1 MNRLKN
7 NDYIILIIV
16 IILFFISD
24 AFNCIIGFR
33 MNGDSYA
40 KFSIYFRALFQAFLF
55 VWIIFNK
62 IDKKEFNAILIPSMF
77 LISASIFSYLILLT
91 NIDNGSFST
100 YLPLLNK
107 TFFFFFSF
115 IFVSN
120 TFDTINRNQQKN
132 ISRIYNIVICI
143 NGFSALLGFL
153 FDIPLFKTY
162 RNERFGYTGFIPATN
177 EASLFWLIALFYS
190 FYTYRKTKTIYPLIA
205 SIIGNLLLGT
215 KASWLVLIIGI
226 SWFIYHFYPKKG
238 RKLVVS
244 LSVLLIFLSVI
255 YSKKISDYINSLEI
269 FSFFI
274 YRLDKSDAF
283 SVFLSGRDE
292 FFYRFIDTLSEW
304 SFTNYLFGGIS
315 MKNGDYVITEMDIL
329 DIIMFLGFL
338 GSIIY
343 LLIYKHIF
351 SKINKDYKYIF
362 SIMFFSMAFISGH
375 VFWSALNA
383 IYLCLFICS
392 VKSSDNLKLL

>member
-1 MNRLKN
+1 MNRFKN
-7 NDYIILIIV
+7 NDYIILILV

-24 AFNCIIGFR
+24 AVNCIIEFK
-33 MNGDSYA
+33 MDGDSYA
-40 KFSIYFRALFQAFLF
+40 KFSIYFRALFQGFLF
-55 VWIIFNK
+55 AWLIFNK
-62 IDKKEFNAILIPSMF
+62 INKKEFNAVLMPSIF
-77 LISASIFSYLILLT
+77 LIFASIFSYLILLT
-91 NIDNGSFST
+91 NIDNGSFSI

-115 IFVSN
+115 IFVSH
-120 TFDTINRNQQKN
+120 TFDTINRDQKRK
-132 ISRIYNIVICI
+132 ISKIFNIVICI
-143 NGFSALLGFL
+143 NGICAFLGFL
-153 FDIPLFKTY
+153 FDIPLFRTY
-162 RNERFGYTGFIPATN
+162 KNERFGYTGFIPATN

-190 FYTYRKTKTIYPLIA
+190 LSTYRKTKNIYPLIA
-205 SIIGNLLLGT
+205 SITGSLLLGT
-215 KASWLVLIIGI
+215 KASWLILIIGI
-226 SWFIYHFYPKKG
+226 SWFIYHFYPQKG
-238 RKLVVS
+238 RKIIVS

-255 YSKKISDYINSLEI
+255 NYEKISDYIQSLEI

-292 FFYRFIDTLSEW
+292 FFYRFIDTLSDW

-315 MKNGDYVITEMDIL
+315 MKNGDYVTTEMDIL

-351 SKINKDYKYIF
+351 SKINRDYKFIF

-392 VKSSDNLKLL
+392 LELSND